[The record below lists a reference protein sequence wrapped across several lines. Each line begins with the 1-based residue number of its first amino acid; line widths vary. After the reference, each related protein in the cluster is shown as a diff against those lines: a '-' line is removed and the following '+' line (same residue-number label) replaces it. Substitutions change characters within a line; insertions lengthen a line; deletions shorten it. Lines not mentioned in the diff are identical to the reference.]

1 MSLLKS
7 LFQNNENENTSSSVS
22 IVEKYSDLIKTISD
36 ISVVAS
42 RLSRFNELFVFIYGD
57 YSSNTLSFQL
67 KADLGREFE
76 ELQEWRQ
83 KYDSNMACSIFKF
96 TPESLYVFI
105 YNVEIVEDEFGHI
118 AKCEKIFTGINKS
131 ENIELHKILC
141 DNLSKIENV
150 KMSTQSD
157 TKKYTICLRE
167 SD

>member
-67 KADLGREFE
+67 KADLGREF
-76 ELQEWRQ
+76 
-83 KYDSNMACSIFKF
+83 
-96 TPESLYVFI
+96 
-105 YNVEIVEDEFGHI
+105 
-118 AKCEKIFTGINKS
+118 
-131 ENIELHKILC
+131 
-141 DNLSKIENV
+141 
-150 KMSTQSD
+150 
-157 TKKYTICLRE
+157 
-167 SD
+167 